1 MGDTREQ
8 ISTDVTSEIIYQT
21 FGPVPASARTE
32 AEAMVSGLADLA
44 PRPVISSKVKVH
56 DDEERHPGQRS
67 LAEAVMDVSGVILR
81 AQAAASTAVEAL
93 RAVSERMERRV
104 HRLTDRRQRAEK
116 RPPTSQRSRMGGE
129 LPSRRP
135 EFYDRPPEDRSVMRR
150 KTYPPAER
158 ISVSQALFDLDV
170 LDYRFFLFTDESD
183 DKSSIVYEE
192 EGGVAIRKV
201 DGSRP
206 EETTIRPGLRINE
219 IPAPCMSVNE
229 AVSHLNATDE
239 PFAYFEDSARRQA
252 SALYR
257 RYDGH
262 YGLIVP
268 STVEGR

>member
-1 MGDTREQ
+1 MGDSREQ

-56 DDEERHPGQRS
+56 DDEERLPGQRS
-67 LAEAVMDVSGVILR
+67 LAEAAMDVSGVILR

-93 RAVSERMERRV
+93 RAVGERMERRIN
-104 HRLTDRRQRAEK
+104 RLTDRRQRAEE
-116 RPPTSQRSRMGGE
+116 RPPTSQGTRMGDV
-129 LPSRRP
+129 PSRRP
-135 EFYDRPPEDRSVMRR
+135 EFNERPPEQRSVIRR

-206 EETTIRPGLRINE
+206 DGSTIRPDLRINE
-219 IPAPCMSVNE
+219 VPAPCMSVSE

-239 PFAYFEDSARRQA
+239 PFAYFEDSAQGQA

-268 STVEGR
+268 STLEGR